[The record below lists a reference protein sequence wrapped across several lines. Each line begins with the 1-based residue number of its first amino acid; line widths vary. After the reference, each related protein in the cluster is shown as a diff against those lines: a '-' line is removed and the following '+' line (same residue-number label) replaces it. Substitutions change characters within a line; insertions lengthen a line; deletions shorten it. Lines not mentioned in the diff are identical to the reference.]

1 MGLWYPKN
9 FEFKLTAYSDVDHAG
24 CLDTCKSTSG
34 GARFLVD
41 KLVSWSSKKH
51 DCIVVSTAESEYVSL
66 SACCAQMIWMRTQLL
81 SLIRS
86 RCTEHVEKGTVELYF
101 VKTDYQLAD
110 IFTKALAKERFEFL
124 FHRLVRMVQ
133 DEKDVIRFRIDQK
146 QVDLSLNPFCTILQ
160 LPQATTQKP
169 FVRPTDFMTIEKF
182 LKIVENE
189 GGVPIAIK
197 FAIKSLTQ

>member
-9 FEFKLTAYSDVDHAG
+9 FGFKLTAYSDVDHVG
-24 CLDTCKSTSG
+24 CLDTCKITLG
-34 GARFLVD
+34 GARFLID

-51 DCIVVSTAESEYVSL
+51 DCTVVSTAEAEYVSL

-81 SLIRS
+81 DYGFRFDKIPIGIPDYHCKCNS
-86 RCTEHVEKGTVELYF
+86 RAILLNLPCPKPC
-101 VKTDYQLAD
+101 K
-110 IFTKALAKERFEFL
+110 II
-124 FHRLVRMVQ
+124 VRMVQ

-146 QVDLSLNPFCTILQ
+146 QVDLFLNPFCTILQ
-160 LPQATTQKP
+160 LPQAPTQKP
-169 FVRPTDFMTIEKF
+169 FIRPTDFMTIEKF